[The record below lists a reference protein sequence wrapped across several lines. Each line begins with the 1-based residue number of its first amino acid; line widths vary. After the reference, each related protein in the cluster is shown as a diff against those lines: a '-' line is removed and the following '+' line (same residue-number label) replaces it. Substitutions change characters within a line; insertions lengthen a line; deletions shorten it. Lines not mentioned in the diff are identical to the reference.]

1 MRNGDFAPSRLEAQ
15 QDAVNLLAGAKTQSN
30 PENVVGVLTSA
41 GPGVEVRVSMTTD
54 VGKVL
59 AQSHG
64 AKVGG
69 EANLSAGL
77 QVAALAL
84 KHRQNKNQRQ
94 RVIVFVGSPIK
105 EEESALVKLGKKLK
119 KNSVAVDIVNFGEE
133 TENTPKLEALLNAVN
148 SDDNSHLVTVPPGPH
163 VLSDILITS
172 PIVQDGDGGGGGGM
186 PTGGGGD
193 GGGLDGFPG
202 VNADLDPELAYAL
215 RISMEEERQR
225 QAELAAK
232 EAAEGAA
239 ASGEGATAGAD
250 ASSDAP
256 MADAGAPPAEGDVDE
271 AALLEAA
278 IAMSNDGG
286 ASSGAT
292 PIVTPAAGGPVP
304 TPAAPP
310 PRGAV
315 GATEPS
321 PTVDAP
327 MADAEEDED
336 EAMQLALAMSMSQGG
351 GDAAG
356 ASAAPPA
363 GGAAP
368 NPEVA
373 AMFQD
378 PSFVQSV
385 LGSLPGVDPND
396 PRIRSVIES
405 MPKEGEE
412 KKDEQGKK

>member
-1 MRNGDFAPSRLEAQ
+1 MEARCPPEMPGEDQRERGDEALASLASGLDEANSSLGCRVLELFEGVGEGEGAGTPPGVATAPPPPPAPPLEA
-15 QDAVNLLAGAKTQSN
+15 SY
-30 PENVVGVLTSA
+30 EC
-41 GPGVEVRVSMTTD
+41 
-54 VGKVL
+54 
-59 AQSHG
+59 
-64 AKVGG
+64 
-69 EANLSAGL
+69 
-77 QVAALAL
+77 
-84 KHRQNKNQRQ
+84 
-94 RVIVFVGSPIK
+94 
-105 EEESALVKLGKKLK
+105 
-119 KNSVAVDIVNFGEE
+119 
-133 TENTPKLEALLNAVN
+133 
-148 SDDNSHLVTVPPGPH
+148 
-163 VLSDILITS
+163 
-172 PIVQDGDGGGGGGM
+172 
-186 PTGGGGD
+186 
-193 GGGLDGFPG
+193 
-202 VNADLDPELAYAL
+202 
-215 RISMEEERQR
+215 
-225 QAELAAK
+225 
-232 EAAEGAA
+232 EGAA
-239 ASGEGATAGAD
+239 AGAD

-327 MADAEEDED
+327 MADAEEED

-356 ASAAPPA
+356 AAAAPPA